1 MSRAAAADYIA
12 RYYER
17 YPTIRAFFDRV
28 LDEARERGYVATVLG
43 RRRPVPDIKARHP
56 VQRHYA
62 ERTAINTVV
71 QGSAADLIKVAMVRL
86 EAEFA
91 RQRWAS
97 QLVLQVHDE
106 LIWDAEP
113 SEVSEIVGLASQ
125 VMTTALP
132 LDVPLVV
139 DFKQGTDWGHL
150 TRRSEPGGTGH
161 AGTA

>member
-1 MSRAAAADYIA
+1 
-12 RYYER
+12 
-17 YPTIRAFFDRV
+17 
-28 LDEARERGYVATVLG
+28 VATLLG
-43 RRRPVPDIKARHP
+43 RRRPLPDIKARHP

-62 ERTAINTVV
+62 ERTAVNTVV

-86 EAEFA
+86 EAECA
-91 RQRWAS
+91 RRRWSS

-113 SEVSEIVGLASQ
+113 SEVSEIVAVATE

-139 DFKQGTDWGHL
+139 DFKQGKDWGHL
-150 TRRSEPGGTGH
+150 TRHSEPGGTGH